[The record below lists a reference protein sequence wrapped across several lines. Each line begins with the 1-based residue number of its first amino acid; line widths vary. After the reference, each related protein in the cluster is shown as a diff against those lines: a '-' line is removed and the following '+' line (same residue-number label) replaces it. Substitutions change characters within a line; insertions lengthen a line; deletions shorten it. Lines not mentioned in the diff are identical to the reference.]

1 MGAGADDGVLSPT
14 RLASGQ
20 QQQAVLHGQIS
31 PGREEHPMNA
41 EEGAPLRSSE
51 GGAGAEA
58 DPRLPF
64 LEGENKQAE
73 SPPLDFGKV
82 TGGMAGRRLS
92 PVVGAAAGATA
103 KPAAASTDG
112 RRAAEQDDQ
121 QPPVPPQQKPR
132 RRRRAAVVLSRAA
145 VLDDSK
151 PLSFAELG
159 TAAAPARAVLTAP
172 GARP

>member
-20 QQQAVLHGQIS
+20 QQQTVLHGHIS
-31 PGREEHPMNA
+31 PEATPMNA
-41 EEGAPLRSSE
+41 EEGAPLRSKE
-51 GGAGAEA
+51 RGAAAGAEVEA
-58 DPRLPF
+58 DPQLL
-64 LEGENKQAE
+64 LEGENNQAG
-73 SPPLDFGKV
+73 SLPLDFGKV
-82 TGGMAGRRLS
+82 TGGMAGRCLS
-92 PVVGAAAGATA
+92 PVGEAAGATA
-103 KPAAASTDG
+103 KAALTDG
-112 RRAAEQDDQ
+112 RRPSEQNQ
-121 QPPVPPQQKPR
+121 APPQQQSSPQKPR